1 MSPIKN
7 FPPLGWGLVW
17 NTGDKK
23 EKNCGHK
30 KEKVWNIG
38 DKKGK
43 IVIYKYVRS
52 GILLQSRKE
61 CLTYIFWSSEWM
73 TICN

>member
-1 MSPIKN
+1 MIK
-7 FPPLGWGLVW
+7 
-17 NTGDKK
+17 KK
-23 EKNCGHK
+23 KKCGHK

-43 IVIYKYVRS
+43 IVIHKYVRS

-61 CLTYIFWSSEWM
+61 CLTYIFGRLSG
-73 TICN
+73 

>member
-1 MSPIKN
+1 MNVPNKN

-17 NTGDKK
+17 NIGDKK
-23 EKNCGHK
+23 KIVVIK

-43 IVIYKYVRS
+43 IVIHKYVRS

>member
-1 MSPIKN
+1 MNVPNKN

-17 NTGDKK
+17 NIGDKK

-38 DKKGK
+38 DEKGK
-43 IVIYKYVRS
+43 IVIHKYVRS

-61 CLTYIFWSSEWM
+61 CLTYIFGRLSG
-73 TICN
+73 